1 EFDPEPRTNIDGDT
15 AGDIRAVSDFNSGFV
30 REIDVLVREARTGV

>member
-1 EFDPEPRTNIDGDT
+1 ARISYTSFLQR
-15 AGDIRAVSDFNSGFV
+15 GDIRTVSDFNSGFV